1 MGMTS
6 RRMLRVGAHGRFTVG
21 GLTLLVISCLAMEDG
36 LSGATADE
44 PAQSSPGASSFHFPT
59 VRSEHRHARELLA
72 NALRYIAQ
80 ENRLFDPASGYPFEG
95 WNQDP
100 ARGLHM
106 RSFTQLTAIGHGL
119 EVLANVAAGTAETPY
134 LSRDQA
140 LATLSRMVKNLRKD
154 QQDPW
159 LSATSLLG
167 NFLDLALVDRRG
179 PLAYEVEKDRIIEGF
194 GPDKG
199 EALWKALVAKGWIL
213 PRRNG
218 READLHRTAEY
229 GWDHFDG
236 PLAPFRDEATKQ
248 KVLDILDRR
257 VVMVVFVDNANLS
270 SAVAK
275 AIGALLGPGIKNRPG
290 VAELRQELERFLD
303 AQREGYSRL
312 YDAAAGQ
319 FYFGWDATKNRLFGW
334 EDPHGQ
340 WVTGHVDYLVNE
352 FRGPATFIV
361 TRFGLPLDAIRNL
374 GFKMKPYRLRQGR
387 EVTVLAPWEG
397 SAFQALGF
405 EVSMTE
411 RDSPSW
417 RRLLEAVVDVEIDY
431 STRRK
436 LPGFLSEAYTGVGDE
451 YTGRIGIPEITVATR
466 PRITDA
472 ASLYSLGAAYSVA
485 PEPVERFLAE
495 NWPVISRM
503 LTDHGPWEGFNT
515 TRQQVIQ
522 FQTSAHTFSLILGL
536 LGTSSDHMKRYLDS
550 KGLSAKLEDVFRPGE
565 AVDLF
570 SPRAQVFAWDDKG
583 VSIQSKRGDGT
594 FHVKADRIS
603 NPGIAFVSTSPDGLN
618 LSGGLLSL
626 RYRSAVPMDQAII
639 TLKPVGNPSIVAR
652 LIPTEIFTHFADTRG
667 DEQEIQVPLPAT
679 PGLARTKEVVITFG
693 PGSKGRPIDLA
704 ITGLRITPIAAAE
717 APQTQGPAGRQAG
730 P

>member
-1 MGMTS
+1 MNPISSWVVGLWRH
-6 RRMLRVGAHGRFTVG
+6 RRLALR
-21 GLTLLVISCLAMEDG
+21 GLALVVLSGLAMEDCM
-36 LSGATADE
+36 SVATADE
-44 PAQSSPGASSFHFPT
+44 PARPSPGESSFHFPT
-59 VRSEHRHARELLA
+59 VRPEHRHARELLA
-72 NALRYIAQ
+72 NALRYIAP
-80 ENRLFDPASGYPFEG
+80 ENRMFDPASGYPFEG

-100 ARGLHM
+100 SRGLHM

-119 EVLANVAAGTAETPY
+119 EVLANVAAGNAETPY

-140 LATLSRMVKNLRKD
+140 LAILARMVKNLRKD

-179 PLAYEVEKDRIIEGF
+179 PLAYEVEKDKILAGF
-194 GPDKG
+194 GPEKG
-199 EALWKALVAKGWIL
+199 EALWKALQAKGWII

-218 READLHRTAEY
+218 REAELHRTAGY

-236 PLAPFRDEATKQ
+236 ALAPFRDEATKK

-270 SAVAK
+270 ASIAK
-275 AIGALLGPGIKNRPG
+275 AIGALLGPGIKDRPG
-290 VAELRQELERFLD
+290 VAELRQELDRFLD
-303 AQREGYSRL
+303 AQHAGYSQL
-312 YDAAAGQ
+312 YDASAGQ

-334 EDPHGQ
+334 EDAQGQ

-374 GFKMKPYRLRQGR
+374 GFKMKPYRMREGR

-417 RRLLEAVVDVEIDY
+417 RRLLEAVVDVEIDF
-431 STRRK
+431 SARRK
-436 LPGFLSEAYTGVGDE
+436 LPGFLSESYTGVGDE
-451 YTGRIGIPEITVATR
+451 YTGRIGIPEITVSPR

-472 ASLYSLGAAYSVA
+472 PSLYSLGAAYSVA
-485 PEPVERFLAE
+485 PEKVEQFLAE
-495 NWPVISRM
+495 NWPVISKL
-503 LTDHGPWEGFNT
+503 LTEHGPWEGFNT
-515 TRQQVIQ
+515 TKQQVIQ
-522 FQTSAHTFSLILGL
+522 FQTSAHTFALILGL

-550 KGLSAKLEDVFRPGE
+550 KGVSGKLDDVFRPGA
-565 AVDLF
+565 AVDLL
-570 SPRAQVFAWDDKG
+570 SPQAQVFAWDDKG
-583 VSIQSKRGDGT
+583 VSIHSKRDPGT
-594 FHVKADRIS
+594 FQVKGDRIS
-603 NPGIAFVSTSPDGLN
+603 NAGIAFVSTRPDGVN

-639 TLKPVGNPSIVAR
+639 TLKPSGNPAAIAR
-652 LIPTEIFTHFADTRG
+652 LIPTEIFTHVADTRG
-667 DEQEIQVPLPAT
+667 DEQEIQVQLPAT

-693 PGSKGRPIDLA
+693 PASKGRPIDLA
-704 ITGLRITPIAAAE
+704 ITRLGIRPITAAE
-717 APQTQGPAGRQAG
+717 GSRSQGPTGREAR